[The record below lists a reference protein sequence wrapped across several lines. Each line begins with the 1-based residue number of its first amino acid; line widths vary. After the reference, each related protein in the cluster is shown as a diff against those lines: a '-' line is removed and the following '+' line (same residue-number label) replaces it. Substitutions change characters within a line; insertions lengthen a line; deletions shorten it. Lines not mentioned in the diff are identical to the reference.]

1 MTAAVQAP
9 SSTWAPLRRQAFRA
23 LWIAQLGSN
32 IGSWMQS
39 VGAQWTVVHQPE
51 AATLTSIVQAASLI
65 PVLFVSLPAGVLAD
79 VLDRRRLI
87 GVLTAVMVVIT
98 AILAVLSARQ
108 LVPPAT
114 LITITLLLG
123 ACQALMSP
131 AWQAIQPEL
140 VPRAELP
147 SAAALGSLNVNIA
160 RAIGPALAGFVLALT
175 GPAVVFGVNAVS
187 DVLILVAVLRW
198 RRKPAESAG
207 PGEPLL
213 PALRAGIRYVRYAP
227 GVRRILLRALVFVL
241 PASALWGLLPV
252 VAAAQL
258 GLGSGGY
265 GVLLG
270 ALGLGAVGGAV
281 VMRPLRARLGRNTML
296 AAATLAYAVGVF
308 AAALLPNA
316 VAVALLLVLGGT
328 GWLIGLSTLNTTL
341 QLALPGW
348 VRARALAV
356 YLMIF
361 LGGQGV
367 GALIWGLVAAG
378 LGAAATLTIS
388 AVLLVLGAVSLVVLP
403 IHPRTGELDRTV
415 VMPWPE
421 PEIGILADGE
431 AQLDPAAGP
440 VLVEVSYHVPPEN
453 AAEFLKVLAR
463 VGVSRQRTGARRW
476 SAYRDLAA
484 PDRYCEVFEVG
495 TWAEHLRQHHERITG
510 VDAGLYRKAAGFA
523 LEPPENRHLLAT
535 GR

>member
-1 MTAAVQAP
+1 MSAVPSAP
-9 SSTWAPLRRQAFRA
+9 ASSTWAPLRRHVFRA
-23 LWIAQLGSN
+23 LWFAQLGSN
-32 IGSWMQS
+32 VGSWMQS
-39 VGAQWTVVHQPE
+39 VGAQWTVVHQPN
-51 AATLTSIVQAASLI
+51 AATLTSIVQAASLL

-79 VLDRRRLI
+79 VLDRRRI
-87 GVLTAVMVVIT
+87 IAVLTAVMVVIT
-98 AILAVLSARQ
+98 GILAVLSSQ
-108 LVPPAT
+108 DLVTPAT

-123 ACQALMSP
+123 VCQALMSP

-140 VPRAELP
+140 VPREELP

-175 GPAVVFGVNAVS
+175 GPAVVFGINAVS
-187 DVLILVAVLRW
+187 DLLILVAVLMW
-198 RRKPAESAG
+198 RRTATESAG
-207 PGEPLL
+207 PAEPLV

-227 GVRRILLRALVFVL
+227 GVRRILVRASVFVL

-252 VAAAQL
+252 VAADRL

-281 VMRPLRARLGRNTML
+281 LMRPMRARFGRNTL
-296 AAATLAYAVGVF
+296 LGAATIAYAVGVF

-316 VAVALLLVLGGT
+316 VVVAVLLVLGGA
-328 GWLIGLSTLNTTL
+328 GWLAGLSTLNTTL
-341 QLALPGW
+341 QLALPAW

-361 LGGQGV
+361 LGGQGI

-378 LGAAATLTIS
+378 LGAATTLAVS
-388 AVLLVLGAVSLVVLP
+388 GVLLVLGAASLFVLP
-403 IHPRTGELDRTV
+403 IHARTGELDRTIV
-415 VMPWPE
+415 APWPE
-421 PEIGILADGE
+421 PEIAVLTGE
-431 AQLDPAAGP
+431 EETLDPAAGP
-440 VLVEVSYHVPPEN
+440 VLVEVAYHVPAESS
-453 AAEFLKVLAR
+453 AEFLALLTR

-476 SAYRDLAA
+476 SAYRDLSV
-484 PDRYCEVFEVG
+484 PDRYVEVFEVA

-510 VDAGLYRKAAGFA
+510 EDAGLYREVAGFSV
-523 LEPPENRHLLAT
+523 EPPQTRHLLAN
-535 GR
+535 

>member
-1 MTAAVQAP
+1 MSAAPSAP
-9 SSTWAPLRRQAFRA
+9 ASSTWAPLRRHVFRA
-23 LWIAQLGSN
+23 LWFAQLGSN
-32 IGSWMQS
+32 VGSWMQS
-39 VGAQWTVVHQPE
+39 VGAQWTVVHQPD

-79 VLDRRRLI
+79 VLDRRRI
-87 GVLTAVMVVIT
+87 IAVLTAVMVVIT
-98 AILAVLSARQ
+98 GILAVLSSQ
-108 LVPPAT
+108 GLVTPAT

-123 ACQALMSP
+123 VCQALMSP

-140 VPRAELP
+140 VPREELP

-175 GPAVVFGVNAVS
+175 GPAVVFGINAVS
-187 DVLILVAVLRW
+187 DLLILGAVLMW
-198 RRKPAESAG
+198 RRTSAESAG
-207 PGEPLL
+207 PAEPLL

-227 GVRRILLRALVFVL
+227 GVRRILVRALVFVL

-252 VAAAQL
+252 VAADRL

-281 VMRPLRARLGRNTML
+281 LMRPMRARFGRNTL
-296 AAATLAYAVGVF
+296 LGAATIAYAVGVF
-308 AAALLPNA
+308 AAALLPSA
-316 VAVALLLVLGGT
+316 AVVAVLLVPGGA
-328 GWLIGLSTLNTTL
+328 GWLAGLSTLNTTL

-378 LGAAATLTIS
+378 LGAATTLAIS
-388 AVLLVLGAVSLVVLP
+388 GVLLVLGAASLFVLP
-403 IHPRTGELDRTV
+403 IHARTGELDRTIV
-415 VMPWPE
+415 TPWPE
-421 PEIGILADGE
+421 PEIAVLTGDE
-431 AQLDPAAGP
+431 ETLDPTAGP
-440 VLVEVSYHVPPEN
+440 VLVEVAYHVPAESS
-453 AAEFLKVLAR
+453 AEFLALLTR

-476 SAYRDLAA
+476 SAYRDLSV
-484 PDRYCEVFEVG
+484 PDRYVEVFEVA

-510 VDAGLYRKAAGFA
+510 EDAGLYREVAGFSV
-523 LEPPENRHLLAT
+523 EPPSTRHLLAN
-535 GR
+535 